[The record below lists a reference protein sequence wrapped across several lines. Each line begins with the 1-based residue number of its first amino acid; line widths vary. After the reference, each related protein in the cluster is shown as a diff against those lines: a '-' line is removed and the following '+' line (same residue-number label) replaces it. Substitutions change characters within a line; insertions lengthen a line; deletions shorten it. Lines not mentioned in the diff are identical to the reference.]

1 MLVLIGLGLN
11 DESDITLKGLE
22 EARSCDSLYAEFYTS
37 PLAGLDVRGLKV
49 VMGREITVLK
59 RKDLE
64 EGSDELVEEAKDRK
78 VGLLVPGDPL
88 ISTTHL
94 HLMIEAKR
102 AGIETKV
109 VHNASIYSAAPSI
122 SGLQNYK
129 FGKSASIAEPE
140 ENFYPLAPY
149 ETLKENL
156 EHGLHTLL
164 YLDVGEKPMPA
175 NRALEIL
182 LKMEERE
189 GENVVGEDTLV
200 VVLGRAGDF
209 DHVLRAGAIKEL
221 IKEDFG
227 PVPHCLIVPGELHFV
242 EEEYLKEF
250 AGLQ

>member
-1 MLVLIGLGLN
+1 MVLIGLGLN
-11 DESDITLKGLE
+11 DERDITLKGLE
-22 EARSCDSLYAEFYTS
+22 EARDCDVLYVEFYTS
-37 PLAGLDVRGLKV
+37 PLAGLDLAKLKEEV
-49 VMGREITVLK
+49 GKEIEVLE

-64 EGSDELVEEAKDRK
+64 EESERLIEEAKHKK

-88 ISTTHL
+88 ISTTHT
-94 HLMIEAKR
+94 HLRVEAKR
-102 AGIETKV
+102 AGVETRV

-140 ENFYPLAPY
+140 ENFSPLAPY

-156 EHGLHTLL
+156 ERGLHTLF
-164 YLDVGEKPMPA
+164 YLDVGKEPMSA

-182 LKMEERE
+182 MEIEERE
-189 GENVVGEDTLV
+189 GKGIVKEDTPV
-200 VVLGRAGDF
+200 VVLARAGDI
-209 DHVLRAGAIKEL
+209 DHALKAGTLKEL

-227 PVPHCLIVPGELHFV
+227 PVPHCLILPGELHFM